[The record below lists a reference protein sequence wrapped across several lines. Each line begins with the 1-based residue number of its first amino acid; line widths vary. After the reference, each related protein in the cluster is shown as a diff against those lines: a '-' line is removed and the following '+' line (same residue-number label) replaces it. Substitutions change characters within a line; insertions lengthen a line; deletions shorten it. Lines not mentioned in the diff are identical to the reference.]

1 MSSLWGRVETHGG
14 GARVPWRRG
23 APQAG
28 LAVVLASV
36 LALVIVPGAW
46 AGASVQG
53 SLSRVASALAGQPV
67 TVACTRLPGIE
78 GEADAQRIWLDLGT
92 CAPLLRRAAR
102 GPDNVDAAESAAA
115 LAHEVGHVLLGV
127 CEYRAERYAMAHWRE
142 IYRALG
148 LGTPDSVQAVYVLSM
163 HQALPPEYLSPGA
176 GC

>member
-14 GARVPWRRG
+14 VREPRRSG
-23 APQAG
+23 APRAG
-28 LAVVLASV
+28 VAVVVASV
-36 LALVIVPGAW
+36 FALLFVPAAW
-46 AGASVQG
+46 PGVSVQG
-53 SLSRVASALAGQPV
+53 SLSRAASALAGQAV
-67 TVACTRLPGIE
+67 TVVCTRLPGLE
-78 GEADAQRIWLDLGT
+78 GEVGDQRVSLDLDT

-115 LAHEVGHVLLGV
+115 LAHEVGHVLLGS

-142 IYRALG
+142 VYRALG

-163 HQALPPEYLSPGA
+163 HQALPPEYLAPGA